1 MDLDYVLNIGGEEM
15 NIEYSDN
22 GTQSSEQIKRL
33 KAYYLKFLQNEVDVS
48 NDPKKAEILKKLSDS
63 LSNEGTIDM
72 MAKIQTSEGK
82 NETIEAVKELIDV
95 YEGEETDEFVN
106 EEINGNFFEY
116 KKSLDIDSVRNDL
129 SAIGEQVKGKAWS
142 LEIDENGKAVLCE

>member
-1 MDLDYVLNIGGEEM
+1 MELDYVLNVGGEKM

-22 GTQSSEQIKRL
+22 GTHSSEQIKRL

-48 NDPKKAEILKKLSDS
+48 NDPNKAELLKKLSDS
-63 LSNEGTIDM
+63 LSDEGTIDM
-72 MAKIQTSEGK
+72 MSKIQTSEGR

-95 YEGEETDEFVN
+95 YEGEVTEELVN

-116 KKSLDIDSVRNDL
+116 KKGLNIDSIRKDL
-129 SAIGEQVKGKAWS
+129 SDLGEQVKGKAWS
-142 LEIDENGKAVLCE
+142 LEIDEDGKVVLCE